1 MSDSAQIYI
10 RGFSRNTKEKDLQTL
25 FEKFG
30 KIKEARI
37 INAYAFIVKY
47 SLNIGI
53 LKLRFCKR
61 GSQLNE
67 LI

>member
-47 SLNIGI
+47 SLTQG
-53 LKLRFCKR
+53 F
-61 GSQLNE
+61 
-67 LI
+67 